1 MIYFFKSSHKAETR
15 SQISVLS
22 NSFEQAL
29 IRVSQYFTDKGFIGK
44 PIQISFII
52 GILMCISSI
61 NIYAAKSD
69 TLAVNNNLITK
80 VIKHNTVSSK
90 GKPVTKYYF
99 VYNGNLVSTTKTVVE
114 KYELAKAYGVRI
126 ALIMIKNKRIA
137 LN

>member
-1 MIYFFKSSHKAETR
+1 MIYFFKSSHKAETK

-29 IRVSQYFTDKGFIGK
+29 IRVSQYFTDKGFVGK

-52 GILMCISSI
+52 GILMCISSV
-61 NIYAAKSD
+61 NSYAAKND
-69 TLAVNNNLITK
+69 TIAVNNNLITK
-80 VIKHNTVSSK
+80 VIKHNTTTSK
-90 GKPVTKYYF
+90 GKPITKYYF
-99 VYNGNLVSTTKTVVE
+99 VYNGNLVSTTKTVVD

-126 ALIMIKNKRIA
+126 ALIIIKNKRIT

>member
-1 MIYFFKSSHKAETR
+1 MIYFFKSSHKAETKN
-15 SQISVLS
+15 QITVLS

-29 IRVSQYFTDKGFIGK
+29 IRVSKYFANKSFVGK

-52 GILMCISSI
+52 GMLMCISSI
-61 NIYAAKSD
+61 NCSAAKND
-69 TLAVNNNLITK
+69 TIAVNSNLITK
-80 VIKHNTVSSK
+80 VIKHNTTTSK
-90 GKPVTKYYF
+90 GKPVVKYYF

>member
-1 MIYFFKSSHKAETR
+1 MIYFFKSSHKAETK

-29 IRVSQYFTDKGFIGK
+29 IRVTQYFANKGFVGK

-52 GILMCISSI
+52 GMLMCISSI
-61 NIYAAKSD
+61 NCYAAKSD

-80 VIKHNTVSSK
+80 VIKHNTTTSK

-99 VYNGNLVSTTKTVVE
+99 VYNGNLVSTTKTVVD

-126 ALIMIKNKRIA
+126 ALIIIKNKRIS

>member
-1 MIYFFKSSHKAETR
+1 MYFFKSSHKAETK

-22 NSFEQAL
+22 NNFERAFA
-29 IRVSQYFTDKGFIGK
+29 RVNQYFTDKGFIGK
-44 PIQISFII
+44 PVQISFII
-52 GILMCISSI
+52 GMLMCISSI
-61 NIYAAKSD
+61 NSFAAKSD

-80 VIKHNTVSSK
+80 VIRHNTTTSK

-99 VYNGNLVSTTKTVVE
+99 VYNGNLVSTTKTVVD

-126 ALIMIKNKRIA
+126 ALIIIKNRRIA

>member
-1 MIYFFKSSHKAETR
+1 MIYFFKSSHKAETKT
-15 SQISVLS
+15 QISVLS

-29 IRVSQYFTDKGFIGK
+29 IRVSQYFTDNGFVGK
-44 PIQISFII
+44 PVQISFII

-61 NIYAAKSD
+61 NCSAAKND
-69 TLAVNNNLITK
+69 TIAVNSNLITK
-80 VIKHNTVSSK
+80 VIKHNTTTSK
-90 GKPVTKYYF
+90 GKPVVKYYF

>member
-29 IRVSQYFTDKGFIGK
+29 IRVSQYFANKGFVGK

-52 GILMCISSI
+52 GMLMCISSV
-61 NIYAAKSD
+61 NGFAAKSD
-69 TLAVNNNLITK
+69 TLTVNNSLITK
-80 VIKHNTVSSK
+80 VIRHNTTTSK

-99 VYNGNLVSTTKTVVE
+99 VYNGNLVSTTKTVVD

-126 ALIMIKNKRIA
+126 ALIIIKNKRIA

>member
-1 MIYFFKSSHKAETR
+1 MIYFFKSSHKAETK

-52 GILMCISSI
+52 GMIMCISSI
-61 NIYAAKSD
+61 NSFAAKND

-80 VIKHNTVSSK
+80 VIKHNTTTIK
-90 GKPVTKYYF
+90 GKPVVKYYF
-99 VYNGNLVSTTKTVVE
+99 VYNGNLVSTTKTVVD

-126 ALIMIKNKRIA
+126 ALIIIKNKRIA

>member
-1 MIYFFKSSHKAETR
+1 MMYFFKSSHKAETR
-15 SQISVLS
+15 TQISVLS

-29 IRVSQYFTDKGFIGK
+29 IRVSQYFTNKGFIGK

-61 NIYAAKSD
+61 NCYAAKND
-69 TLAVNNNLITK
+69 TLAVDNNLIAK
-80 VIKHNTVSSK
+80 VIKHKTTTTK
-90 GKPVTKYYF
+90 GKQIIKYYF
-99 VYNGNLVSTTKTVVE
+99 VYNGNLVSTTKNVVD

-126 ALIMIKNKRIA
+126 ALIIIKNKRIA

>member
-1 MIYFFKSSHKAETR
+1 MIYFFKSSHNAETR

-22 NSFEQAL
+22 NNFERAFA
-29 IRVSQYFTDKGFIGK
+29 RVNQYFTDKGFVGK

-52 GILMCISSI
+52 GMLMCISSI
-61 NIYAAKSD
+61 NSYAAKSD

-80 VIKHNTVSSK
+80 VIRHNTTTSK

-99 VYNGNLVSTTKTVVE
+99 VYNGNLVSTTKTVVD
-114 KYELAKAYGVRI
+114 KYELAKAYCVRI
-126 ALIMIKNKRIA
+126 ALIIIKNRRIA

>member
-1 MIYFFKSSHKAETR
+1 MYFFKSSHKAETK

-22 NSFEQAL
+22 NNFERAFA
-29 IRVSQYFTDKGFIGK
+29 RVNQYFTDKGFIGK
-44 PIQISFII
+44 PVQISFII
-52 GILMCISSI
+52 GMLMCISSI
-61 NIYAAKSD
+61 NSYAAKSD

-80 VIKHNTVSSK
+80 VIRHNTTTSK

-99 VYNGNLVSTTKTVVE
+99 VYNGNLVSTTKTVVD

-126 ALIMIKNKRIA
+126 ALIIIKNKRIA

>member
-1 MIYFFKSSHKAETR
+1 MIYFFKSSHKAEIK

-29 IRVSQYFTDKGFIGK
+29 IRVSQYFANKGFVGK

-52 GILMCISSI
+52 GMLMCISSI
-61 NIYAAKSD
+61 NCYAAKSD

-80 VIKHNTVSSK
+80 VIKHKTTTTK
-90 GKPVTKYYF
+90 GKPIIKYYF
-99 VYNGNLVSTTKTVVE
+99 VYNGNLVSTSKNVID

-126 ALIMIKNKRIA
+126 ALIIIKNKRIA

>member
-1 MIYFFKSSHKAETR
+1 MIYFFKSSHKAETK

-22 NSFEQAL
+22 NSLERAMA
-29 IRVSQYFTDKGFIGK
+29 RVSQYFTDKGFIGK

-52 GILMCISSI
+52 GMLMCISI
-61 NIYAAKSD
+61 NSYAAKND

-80 VIKHNTVSSK
+80 VIKHNTTTSK
-90 GKPVTKYYF
+90 GKPIVKYYF

-126 ALIMIKNKRIA
+126 ALIIIKNKRIA

>member
-22 NSFEQAL
+22 NNFERAL
-29 IRVSQYFTDKGFIGK
+29 ARVSQYFNDKKFVGK

-52 GILMCISSI
+52 GMLMCISNI
-61 NIYAAKSD
+61 NCSAAKSD

-80 VIKHNTVSSK
+80 VIKHNTTTSK

-99 VYNGNLVSTTKTVVE
+99 VYNGNLVSTTKTVVD

-126 ALIMIKNKRIA
+126 ALIIIKNKRIA

>member
-1 MIYFFKSSHKAETR
+1 MIYFFKSSHKAETKT
-15 SQISVLS
+15 QISVLS

-29 IRVSQYFTDKGFIGK
+29 IRVSQYFTDKGFVGK

-52 GILMCISSI
+52 GMLMCISSI
-61 NIYAAKSD
+61 NCYADKND
-69 TLAVNNNLITK
+69 TIAVNSNLITK
-80 VIKHNTVSSK
+80 VIKHNTTTSK
-90 GKPVTKYYF
+90 GKPVVKYYF

>member
-1 MIYFFKSSHKAETR
+1 MIYFFKTSHKAETR

-29 IRVSQYFTDKGFIGK
+29 IRVSQYFANKGFVGN

-52 GILMCISSI
+52 GMLMCISSI
-61 NIYAAKSD
+61 NCSAANTD
-69 TLAVNNNLITK
+69 TIAVNNNLITN
-80 VIKHNTVSSK
+80 VIKHNTTTSK
-90 GKPVTKYYF
+90 GKPVVKYYF
-99 VYNGNLVSTTKTVVE
+99 VYNGNLVSTTKTVVD

-126 ALIMIKNKRIA
+126 ALIIIKNKRIA

>member
-1 MIYFFKSSHKAETR
+1 MMYFFKSSHKAETKG
-15 SQISVLS
+15 QISVLS
-22 NSFEQAL
+22 NSFERAL
-29 IRVSQYFTDKGFIGK
+29 TRVNKYFNDNGFIGK

-52 GILMCISSI
+52 GMLMCISSI
-61 NIYAAKSD
+61 NCSAKSD

-80 VIKHNTVSSK
+80 VIRHNTTTSK

-99 VYNGNLVSTTKTVVE
+99 VYNGNLVSTTKTVVD

-126 ALIMIKNKRIA
+126 ALIIIKNKRIA

>member
-1 MIYFFKSSHKAETR
+1 MYFFKSSHKAETK

-22 NSFEQAL
+22 NNFERAFA
-29 IRVSQYFTDKGFIGK
+29 RVNQYFTDKGFVGK

-52 GILMCISSI
+52 GMLMCISSI
-61 NIYAAKSD
+61 NSYAAKSD

-80 VIKHNTVSSK
+80 VIRHNTTTSK

-99 VYNGNLVSTTKTVVE
+99 VYNGNLVSTTKTVVD

-126 ALIMIKNKRIA
+126 ALIIIKNKRIA

>member
-1 MIYFFKSSHKAETR
+1 MIYFFKSSHKAETK

-29 IRVSQYFTDKGFIGK
+29 IRVSQYFTDKGFVGK
-44 PIQISFII
+44 PVQISFII
-52 GILMCISSI
+52 GMLMCISSI
-61 NIYAAKSD
+61 NCSAAKND

-80 VIKHNTVSSK
+80 VIKHNTTTSK

-99 VYNGNLVSTTKTVVE
+99 VYNGNLVSTTKTVVD

-126 ALIMIKNKRIA
+126 ALIIIKNKRIA

>member
-15 SQISVLS
+15 SHITVLS

-29 IRVSQYFTDKGFIGK
+29 IRVSKYFANKGFIGK

-52 GILMCISSI
+52 GMLMCISI
-61 NIYAAKSD
+61 NSYAAKSD

-80 VIKHNTVSSK
+80 VIRHNTTTNK
-90 GKPVTKYYF
+90 GKPITKYYF
-99 VYNGNLVSTTKTVVE
+99 VYNGNLVSTTKTVVD

-126 ALIMIKNKRIA
+126 ALIIIKNKRIA

>member
-15 SQISVLS
+15 SQITVLS

-29 IRVSQYFTDKGFIGK
+29 IRVSKYFANKGFIGK

-52 GILMCISSI
+52 GMLMCISSI
-61 NIYAAKSD
+61 NCSAANND
-69 TLAVNNNLITK
+69 TIAVNNNLITK
-80 VIKHNTVSSK
+80 VIRHKTTTTK
-90 GKPVTKYYF
+90 GKPTIKYYF
-99 VYNGNLVSTTKTVVE
+99 VYKGNLVSTTKTVVD

-126 ALIMIKNKRIA
+126 ALIIIKNKRIA

>member
-29 IRVSQYFTDKGFIGK
+29 IRVSRYFANKGFVGK

-52 GILMCISSI
+52 GMLMCISI
-61 NIYAAKSD
+61 NSYGAKSD
-69 TLAVNNNLITK
+69 TLAVNNSLITK
-80 VIKHNTVSSK
+80 VIRHKTTTSK
-90 GKPVTKYYF
+90 GKPTIKYYF
-99 VYNGNLVSTTKTVVE
+99 VYNGNLVSTTKTVVD

-126 ALIMIKNKRIA
+126 ALIIIKNKRIA

>member
-29 IRVSQYFTDKGFIGK
+29 IRVSQYFTNKGFVGK

-52 GILMCISSI
+52 VMLMCISSI

-80 VIKHNTVSSK
+80 VIKHNTVNSK
-90 GKPVTKYYF
+90 GKPVVKYYF

-126 ALIMIKNKRIA
+126 ALIIIKNKRIA

>member
-1 MIYFFKSSHKAETR
+1 MYFFKSSHKVETKT
-15 SQISVLS
+15 QISVLS

-29 IRVSQYFTDKGFIGK
+29 IRVSQYFTNKGFVGK

-61 NIYAAKSD
+61 NCSAAKND

-80 VIKHNTVSSK
+80 VIKHNTTTSK
-90 GKPVTKYYF
+90 GKPITKYYF
-99 VYNGNLVSTTKTVVE
+99 VYNGNLVSTTKTVVD

-126 ALIMIKNKRIA
+126 ALIIIKNKRIA

>member
-1 MIYFFKSSHKAETR
+1 MYFFKSSHKVETKT
-15 SQISVLS
+15 QISVLN

-29 IRVSQYFTDKGFIGK
+29 IRVSQYFTNKGFVGK

-61 NIYAAKSD
+61 NCSAAKND

-80 VIKHNTVSSK
+80 VIKHNTTTSK
-90 GKPVTKYYF
+90 GKPITKYYF
-99 VYNGNLVSTTKTVVE
+99 VYNGNLVSTTKTVVD

-126 ALIMIKNKRIA
+126 ALIIIKNKRIA